1 MVEKQ
6 AKFLQTVAIFI
17 PYSTKLG
24 YLLTLGEAWRPPELA
39 DLYAKDGRGIS
50 NSLHCIRL
58 AIDLNAFKNGVY
70 LDGSEAWHI
79 PLLSRLGTLWKSLD
93 PFCAWGGDFAQKEKD
108 YNHYSFKHNGVK

>member
-17 PYSTKLG
+17 QKATEMG

-39 DLYAKDGRGIS
+39 QLYAKDGRGIS

-58 AIDLNAFKNGVY
+58 AIDLNAFSKDQY
-70 LDGSEAWHI
+70 IDGSQAWHI
-79 PLLSRLGTLWKSLD
+79 PLLNQLGKLWKSLD
-93 PFCAWGGDFAQKEKD
+93 PLCAWGGDFKIKD
-108 YNHYSFKHNGVK
+108 FCHFSFENDGVR